1 MEIIVYF
8 KFSTILTIKEQFI
21 LLILCSYGLCVFIPI
36 FFFFLLTLCMASISV
51 LKFWKYWII

>member
-36 FFFFLLTLCMASISV
+36 FFFFFANFV
-51 LKFWKYWII
+51 YD